1 MLATDLAAWTRALTL
16 AERIAALGSGR
27 LRNPETSAAG
37 KRIARWRSQTPF
49 GDDRRWA
56 ERLAA
61 DGLDEAGLRELLSAP
76 QVSGE
81 APRWWRDLQEAYASP
96 NRIEL
101 DRDLGELAGFFA
113 AAEPLL
119 AWKLA
124 SVRSRI
130 AEMAAAPGPVPF
142 DPGSVHE
149 LLLLALPERM
159 AGALSRTLALE
170 LNVARLEGRL
180 RGRTAEERFR
190 SFLDSL
196 DMAALFEEYPVLG
209 RQAHHRADAWLD
221 AGVELLEHLRADW
234 PRLVETFAGGADPG
248 PLTDLQ
254 GGLGD
259 RHRGREVLIATFA
272 SGLRVVYK
280 PRSMSV
286 DAHFQELLRWLNDQG
301 QEPALRTVAVLDRG
315 GHGWM
320 EFVPHAP
327 CASKDEVR
335 RFYRRQGSCLALL
348 YAIQASDFH
357 HENLIAAGE
366 HPVLIDLESLFQ
378 ARVGDMDVQHSDL
391 AAAHALGR
399 SVLEV
404 GLLPQ
409 RVWGDRERDGID
421 LSGLGAAPGQVIPHH
436 LPYWESAG
444 TDSMRLGRRPGEMP
458 AGHNRPLLEGEEID
472 LLDHEEDL
480 VDGFRRTWRL
490 LAERREGF
498 LDVLDRFAGDEVRS
512 VARPTQTYGLLLMD
526 SFHPDFLRDAVDRDR
541 HFDRLWVPIASRP
554 YLARLIPFEKADL
567 WRGDIPIFTFHPGSR
582 DLFASDG
589 TRIPDFFDRTGLET
603 VRERVEQLG
612 EEDLE
617 RQLWFVRASLL
628 VSTIDLH
635 RAAWPSYE
643 VAPPQRPASC
653 DRMLAQAEK
662 IGDHLARL
670 AIRGAGEV
678 TWIGIFTET
687 GRYPSLVPLKLD
699 LYSGNPG
706 LALFLAHLGAATG
719 EARFTD
725 VARQAVQGVRRLVR
739 KDPSLVT
746 CLGALGGWGG
756 LLYTWTRLAALWQE
770 PELLREAAAMVETF
784 AGQIGSDPYYD
795 LLTGS
800 AGCIAGLL
808 ALHTVLPAGPS
819 DRLLDAALACGERL
833 LAGAVLQEDGGLG
846 WPQNGGRPWGGMA
859 HGAAGCALALL
870 RLAAVTGDRR
880 FQDAAL
886 AGMAYERTLFNP
898 EVGNWRDVRDLEEVH
913 VAVKVGEETYMTAW
927 CHGSAGIGLARLAGL
942 PCYDDSEVR
951 AEIEAALADTLRN
964 GFGQNHSLC
973 HGDLGNLDLLLEAA
987 RRLDPVRW
995 QPEVD
1000 RLSASVLDCM
1010 EERGWLS
1017 GVALGVQT
1025 PGLMTGLAG
1034 IGLGLLRLAD
1044 PGGVPDL
1051 LTFEP
1056 PRAAALVPCLVTR
1069 WTSRAPSISEG
1080 PAVPLVPGPPTGR

>member
-1 MLATDLAAWTRALTL
+1 MLATD
-16 AERIAALGSGR
+16 
-27 LRNPETSAAG
+27 
-37 KRIARWRSQTPF
+37 
-49 GDDRRWA
+49 
-56 ERLAA
+56 
-61 DGLDEAGLRELLSAP
+61 
-76 QVSGE
+76 
-81 APRWWRDLQEAYASP
+81 PRWWRDIQEAYASP
-96 NRIEL
+96 GRIDL
-101 DRDLGELAGFFA
+101 DHDLGELAGFFS

-119 AWKLA
+119 AWKLS
-124 SVRSRI
+124 SVRDRI
-130 AEMAAAPGPVPF
+130 AEMPGPLPF
-142 DPGSVHE
+142 DPGTVHK

-159 AGALSRTLALE
+159 AGALSRTLVLE

-180 RGRTAEERFR
+180 RGRTPEERFR

-196 DMAALFEEYPVLG
+196 DMPALFEEYPVLG
-209 RQAHHRADAWLD
+209 RQALHRASAWLD
-221 AGVELLEHLRADW
+221 AGVEFLERLRADW
-234 PRLVETFAGGADPG
+234 PLLIETFSNGIDPG
-248 PLTDLQ
+248 PLTALQ

-286 DAHFQELLRWLNDQG
+286 DAHFQELLGWLNEQG
-301 QEPALRTVAVLDRG
+301 QEPALRTLSILDRG
-315 GHGWM
+315 SHGWM
-320 EFVPHAP
+320 EFVTHAP
-327 CASKDEVR
+327 CASRDEVR
-335 RFYRRQGSCLALL
+335 RFYRRQGSYLALL
-348 YAIQASDFH
+348 YAIEASDFH

-366 HPVLIDLESLFQ
+366 HPMLIDLESLFQ

-409 RVWGDRERDGID
+409 RVWGDRESDGID
-421 LSGLGAAPGQVIPHH
+421 LSGLGAAPGQVIPHR
-436 LPYWESAG
+436 LPYWEEAG

-458 AGHNRPLLEGEEID
+458 AGRNRPFLEGEEIA

-490 LAERREGF
+490 LAERRDGLLAF
-498 LDVLDRFAGDEVRS
+498 LDRFADDEVRS
-512 VARPTQTYGLLLMD
+512 VLRPTQTYALLLME
-526 SFHPDFLRDAVDRDR
+526 SFHPDFLRDALDRDR
-541 HFDRLWVPIASRP
+541 HFDRLRVPIASRP
-554 YLARLIPFEKADL
+554 YLARVIPFEKADL
-567 WRGDIPIFTFHPGSR
+567 WRGDIPIFTFRPGSR

-589 TRIPDFFDRTGLET
+589 TRISGFFDRSGLDT
-603 VRERVEQLG
+603 VRERVAQLG

-617 RQLWFVRASLL
+617 RQLWFLRASLL

-635 RAAWPSYE
+635 HAWWPSYE
-643 VAPPQRPASC
+643 VRPPRRPASRE
-653 DRMLAQAEK
+653 RMLAQAEK
-662 IGDHLARL
+662 IGDHLSRL
-670 AIRGAGEV
+670 AIRGSGEV

-706 LALFLAHLGAATG
+706 LALFLAHLGEATG
-719 EARFTD
+719 EARFTE
-725 VARQAVQGVRRLVR
+725 VARQTVQGIRRRVR

-756 LLYTWTRLAALWQE
+756 LLYTWTRLAAFW
-770 PELLREAAAMVETF
+770 PELLEEAEALVDLFED
-784 AGQIGSDPYYD
+784 QIASDPWFD
-795 LLTGS
+795 LLAGS
-800 AGCIAGLL
+800 AGCLAGLL
-808 ALHTVLPAGPS
+808 ALQAVSPS

-833 LAGAVLQEDGGLG
+833 LAGAVPQEDGSLG
-846 WPQNGGRPWGGMA
+846 WPQHGGRPWGGMA

-870 RLAAVTGDRR
+870 RLAAVTGGRR
-880 FQDAAL
+880 FQEAAL
-886 AGMAYERTLFNP
+886 RGMAYERALFNP

-927 CHGSAGIGLARLAGL
+927 CHGSTGIGLARLAGL
-942 PCYDDSEVR
+942 PHHDDQEIR
-951 AEIEAALADTLRN
+951 AEIEAALADTLRK

-987 RRLDPVRW
+987 RRLDPLRW

-1000 RLSASVLDCM
+1000 RLSASVLDGM

-1044 PGGVPDL
+1044 PEGVPDL

-1056 PRAAALVPCLVTR
+1056 P
-1069 WTSRAPSISEG
+1069 
-1080 PAVPLVPGPPTGR
+1080 PLP

>member
-1 MLATDLAAWTRALTL
+1 MLLDPAPSRALTL
-16 AERIAALGSGR
+16 AERIATMRSGR
-27 LRNPETSAAG
+27 LRGPATAKAD
-37 KRIARWRSQTPF
+37 KRIARWRAQTPF
-49 GDDRRWA
+49 GDDRWWS
-56 ERLAA
+56 ERLAV
-61 DGLDEAGLRELLSAP
+61 DGLDERELRELLSSP

-81 APRWWRDLQEAYASP
+81 APRWWRDLQDAYASSS
-96 NRIEL
+96 RIEL
-101 DRDLGELAGFFA
+101 DRDLGELAGFFSV
-113 AAEPLL
+113 AEPLL

-130 AEMAAAPGPVPF
+130 AEMASGPLPF
-142 DPGSVHE
+142 EPENIDK

-180 RGRTAEERFR
+180 SGQTAEERFR

-209 RQAHHRADAWLD
+209 RQAFHRADAWLD
-221 AGVELLEHLRADW
+221 AAVEFLEHLRADW

-248 PLTDLQ
+248 LLTDLQ

-272 SGLRVVYK
+272 SGLRIVYK

-286 DAHFQELLRWLNDQG
+286 DAHFQELLHWLNEQG
-301 QEPALRTVAVLDRG
+301 QEPALRTVAVVDSG
-315 GHGWM
+315 QHGWM

-327 CASKDEVR
+327 CASRDEVR
-335 RFYRRQGSCLALL
+335 RFYRRQGSYLALL

-378 ARVGDMDVQHSDL
+378 ARVGDMDIQHSDL
-391 AAAHALGR
+391 LAAHAMGR
-399 SVLEV
+399 SVLQV
-404 GLLPQ
+404 GFLPQ
-409 RVWGDRERDGID
+409 RVWGDGEREGID
-421 LSGLGAAPGQVIPHH
+421 LSGLGARPGQVIPHP

-444 TDSMRLGRRPGEMP
+444 TDSMRLGRRPEEMSV
-458 AGHNRPLLEGEEID
+458 GHHRPRVNGEEID
-472 LLDHEEDL
+472 LLDYEEDL
-480 VDGFRRTWRL
+480 VAGFRHTYRL
-490 LAERREGF
+490 LAERRDGF
-498 LDVLDRFAGDEVRS
+498 LAVLDRFAGDEVRS
-512 VARPTQTYGLLLMD
+512 VVRPTQTYALLLME
-526 SFHPDFLRDAVDRDR
+526 SFHPDFLRDALDRDR
-541 HFDRLWVPIASRP
+541 HFDRLWVPIESRP
-554 YLARLIPFEKADL
+554 YLSRVIPFEKADL
-567 WRGDIPIFTFHPGSR
+567 WRGDIPIFTFRPDSR

-589 TRIPDFFDRTGLET
+589 TRIPGFFDQAGLDT
-603 VRERVEQLG
+603 VRERVGQLG

-617 RQLWFVRASLL
+617 RQLWFLRASLL

-635 RAAWPSYE
+635 HATWPSYE
-643 VAPPQRPASC
+643 VQPPKRPASR

-662 IGDHLARL
+662 IGDHLARV
-670 AIRGAGEV
+670 AIHGAGEV
-678 TWIGIFTET
+678 TWIGIFTEM

-719 EARFTD
+719 EERFTEI
-725 VARQAVQGVRRLVR
+725 ARQAVQGVRRLVR

-756 LLYTWTRLAALWQE
+756 LLYTWTRLAALWEE
-770 PELLREAAAMVETF
+770 PELLREAEAMVDLFED
-784 AGQIGSDPYYD
+784 QIGSDPYYD
-795 LLTGS
+795 LLAGS

-808 ALHTVLPAGPS
+808 ALHAVSPS

-833 LAGAVLQEDGGLG
+833 LAGALPQEDGALG
-846 WPQNGGRPWGGMA
+846 WPQQGGRPWGGMA

-870 RLAAVTGDRR
+870 RLAAVTGESR

-886 AGMAYERTLFNP
+886 AGMAYERALFNP

-942 PCYDDSEVR
+942 PHHDDAQVR
-951 AEIEAALADTLRN
+951 AEIEAALADTLRK

-987 RRLDPVRW
+987 RRLDPLRW

-1000 RLSASVLDCM
+1000 RLSASMLDCM

-1044 PGGVPDL
+1044 PDGVPDL
-1051 LTFEP
+1051 LTFESGIVL
-1056 PRAAALVPCLVTR
+1056 A
-1069 WTSRAPSISEG
+1069 
-1080 PAVPLVPGPPTGR
+1080 